1 MYNVVI
7 GTKYQTDG
15 QERTRWTKVG
25 EAYKK
30 DKGMTLRLDVA
41 ILQNAGEST
50 WFNLFE
56 KEKVNGL
63 PQKNDET

>member
-15 QERTRWTKVG
+15 QERTRWIKVG

>member
-15 QERTRWTKVG
+15 QDKTRWTKVG

-30 DKGMTLRLDVA
+30 SNGMTLRLDVPV
-41 ILQNAGEST
+41 LTKPGEAT

-56 KEKVNGL
+56 KDEKNV
-63 PQKNDET
+63 QKKDEQT